1 MIVLI
6 TVVGHFYWYNNLE
19 VKAALNE
26 QPFFILN
33 IDRYFCFS
41 LYVHIFIDII

>member
-26 QPFFILN
+26 QPFFG
-33 IDRYFCFS
+33 S
-41 LYVHIFIDII
+41 IINVGVQGK